1 MLFYKNLKHFLLVIF
16 HSNDHSH
23 IRASDEQSS
32 QLILHL
38 IMDKKRKILVIDDD
52 AFQRMAIQSILETSG
67 FEVVLSGDG
76 DEGLDM
82 IREDASIGLVL
93 LDLLMPE
100 KSGLEVLDD
109 MQMDADDKVSNMP
122 VVMITSTNN

>member
-1 MLFYKNLKHFLLVIF
+1 M
-16 HSNDHSH
+16 
-23 IRASDEQSS
+23 
-32 QLILHL
+32 
-38 IMDKKRKILVIDDD
+38 
-52 AFQRMAIQSILETSG
+52 ETNG

-109 MQMDADDKVSNMP
+109 MQMDADDKVTNMP

>member
-1 MLFYKNLKHFLLVIF
+1 
-16 HSNDHSH
+16 
-23 IRASDEQSS
+23 
-32 QLILHL
+32 
-38 IMDKKRKILVIDDD
+38 
-52 AFQRMAIQSILETSG
+52 MAIQSILETNG
-67 FEVVLSGDG
+67 FEVLLSGDG

-82 IREDASIGLVL
+82 IREDSSIGLVL

-109 MQMDADDKVSNMP
+109 MSMDADDKVSNMP